1 MAWNVF
7 ASLIPF
13 ISKNVEDMRK
23 NLACS
28 VLVESESESRL
39 CYCLGLKKVNAVS
52 VGKAGENRFKVYF
65 FNDVD
70 KKAFILGGDFKDAGG
85 RLGYKIVEELFYY
98 VINIPP
104 VAVMDDLSRWFSI
117 YFKEE
122 EVVSVEP
129 ITINGFYTQRIKVV
143 LKKKITGRIQLGAHD
158 CFVGCG
164 YDRYSAN
171 GRIYPR
177 STPSYANS
185 YANSLLSKYPTNTT
199 YANVTAGVTPTYATT
214 YTKPVEGTIVP
225 DQVMETE
232 TEKGKE
238 KEQDTDKQIADALS
252 QVGREEKWGDVPD
265 TQQVRGDDQVMGENE
280 EKLNDEIEEVD
291 SSSVDTEEDRRDF
304 PTLDQLT
311 KRQKRNK
318 KETVKEKVKKA
329 KAARE
334 LKKLGK

>member
-28 VLVESESESRL
+28 VLVECESENRL

-52 VGKAGENRFKVYF
+52 VGKAEENRFKVYF
-65 FNDVD
+65 FNDAD
-70 KKAFILGGDFKDAGG
+70 KKAFILGGDFKDIGG

-104 VAVMDDLSRWFSI
+104 VAVLDDLSKWFSI

-122 EVVSVEP
+122 EVVSVKP
-129 ITINGFYTQRIKVV
+129 ITVNGFYTQRIKVA
-143 LKKKITGRIQLGAHD
+143 LKKKITGRIQLRSHERPI
-158 CFVGCG
+158 GCG

-171 GRIYPR
+171 GRIFPR

-185 YANSLLSKYPTNTT
+185 YASSLLSKYPTNTT

-214 YTKPVEGTIVP
+214 YTKPVDGTIVP

-232 TEKGKE
+232 TEKEKE
-238 KEQDTDKQIADALS
+238 KDADKQIADTLS
-252 QVGREEKWGDVPD
+252 QVG
-265 TQQVRGDDQVMGENE
+265 
-280 EKLNDEIEEVD
+280 
-291 SSSVDTEEDRRDF
+291 
-304 PTLDQLT
+304 
-311 KRQKRNK
+311 
-318 KETVKEKVKKA
+318 
-329 KAARE
+329 
-334 LKKLGK
+334 

>member
-7 ASLIPF
+7 ASLILF

-28 VLVESESESRL
+28 VLVECESESRL

-52 VGKAGENRFKVYF
+52 VGKAGEERFKVYF
-65 FNDVD
+65 FNNED
-70 KKAFILGGDFKDAGG
+70 KKAFMMGGDFKDASG

-104 VAVMDDLSRWFSI
+104 VATLDILNEWF
-117 YFKEE
+117 YRNFKEE

-129 ITINGFYTQRIKVV
+129 ITVSGIYTQRIKVA
-143 LKKKITGRIQLGAHD
+143 LKKKITGRIQLGTRERPI
-158 CFVGCG
+158 GCG

-171 GRIYPR
+171 GRIFPR

-185 YANSLLSKYPTNTT
+185 YASSLLSKYPTNTT
-199 YANVTAGVTPTYATT
+199 YANVTAGVTPTYAPT

-225 DQVMETE
+225 DQVMESE
-232 TEKGKE
+232 TEKE
-238 KEQDTDKQIADALS
+238 KEQDKQIADALS

-280 EKLNDEIEEVD
+280 EKLNDEIEEID
-291 SSSVDTEEDRRDF
+291 SSSIDTEEDRRDF

-311 KRQKRNK
+311 KRQKRSK
-318 KETVKEKVKKA
+318 KESVKEKVKKA
-329 KAARE
+329 KALRE